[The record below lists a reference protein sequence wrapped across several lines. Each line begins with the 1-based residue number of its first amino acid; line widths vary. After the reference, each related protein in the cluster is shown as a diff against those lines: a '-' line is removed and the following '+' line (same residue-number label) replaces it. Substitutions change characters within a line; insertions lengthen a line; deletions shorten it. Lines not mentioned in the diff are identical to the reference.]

1 MNAGQ
6 YFGLNGDYN
15 GLGYVSKEDIR
26 PELPEGR
33 DYAPEERDN
42 EYFAKKYEQIF
53 CRIVGEIEHGHI
65 QFASSEEEDK
75 ECAAACRAWYRYRD
89 RAEMYYAKK
98 YHCEEQTAERYKSKW
113 CRYPDW
119 YKPSA

>member
-1 MNAGQ
+1 MNLGE
-6 YFGLNGDYN
+6 YFGWNGDYN

-26 PELPEGR
+26 PDLPKGR

-42 EYFAKKYEQIF
+42 EYYARKYAQIF
-53 CRIVGEIEHGHI
+53 CRIIGEIEHGHI
-65 QFASSEEEDK
+65 QFNSKREEDEAWK
-75 ECAAACRAWYRYRD
+75 AACNAWFRYRERED
-89 RAEMYYAKK
+89 MYHARKNN
-98 YHCEEQTAERYKSKW
+98 CEEQTAERYKAKW